1 MNSMITKTLTEQ
13 LKDYREYLETTELT
27 ARDIELSLLE
37 AERFID
43 YLKLYE

>member
-1 MNSMITKTLTEQ
+1 MITKTLTEE
-13 LKDYREYLETTELT
+13 LVEYRKYLETTELT
-27 ARDIELSLLE
+27 ARDIEMAILE